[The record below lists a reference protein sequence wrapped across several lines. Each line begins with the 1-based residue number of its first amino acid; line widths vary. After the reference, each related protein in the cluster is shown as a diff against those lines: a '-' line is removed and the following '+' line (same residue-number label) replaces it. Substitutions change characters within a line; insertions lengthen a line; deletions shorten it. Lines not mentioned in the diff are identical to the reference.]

1 MSDLQPL
8 FHVLGPLTAFGL
20 VGVLALVLRW
30 AFGGSRR
37 TSLVERRPRKGLSS
51 EYGLLVAVSSPGSV
65 IEAELQR
72 RLLEDA
78 GIRTT
83 LVTTVE
89 GPRLMVFPEHERIA
103 RALLKH

>member
-1 MSDLQPL
+1 VSDFQSL

-30 AFGGSRR
+30 AFGGRR
-37 TSLVERRPRKGLSS
+37 TSLVERKAKQGHSN
-51 EYGLLVAVSSPGSV
+51 EYGLLVAVSAPGTL
-65 IEAELQR
+65 IEAEMQR
-72 RLLEDA
+72 LRLEES

-89 GPRLMVFPEHERIA
+89 GPRLMVFPEHERVA
-103 RALLKH
+103 RALLRS